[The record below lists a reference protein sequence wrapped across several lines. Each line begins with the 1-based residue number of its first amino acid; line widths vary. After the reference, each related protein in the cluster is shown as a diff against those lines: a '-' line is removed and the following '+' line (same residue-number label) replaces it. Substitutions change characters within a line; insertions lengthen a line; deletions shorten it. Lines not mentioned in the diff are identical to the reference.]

1 MTSAIHISDNWHI
14 YQSSNCV
21 GLSAY
26 YRPPPTTAH
35 WAVVLAVV
43 VCSPFLWMV
52 VIAEVIQL
60 SGMEP
65 AAKAALN
72 TQRRQHAGYRP
83 ADGTAGRCLP
93 RRAQRRPCT
102 WAEHSIYIYSETSPT
117 ARCSQTSALRGAVS
131 YCCG

>member
-1 MTSAIHISDNWHI
+1 M
-14 YQSSNCV
+14 

-35 WAVVLAVV
+35 WAVVLAVM

-72 TQRRQHAGYRP
+72 TQRRQQ
-83 ADGTAGRCLP
+83 GTVQRMGPLGVACL
-93 RRAQRRPCT
+93 A
-102 WAEHSIYIYSETSPT
+102 
-117 ARCSQTSALRGAVS
+117 
-131 YCCG
+131 